1 MRANTGSTFRLLRGV
16 FASILLGV
24 PAVCAVVFSIELA
37 VPASVAEAQNA
48 AKTIEG
54 KVLNATAAPLPGSII
69 YLQDQKTNII
79 KTFIADPNGSYRFGQ
94 LPASTDYRIWAEYKG
109 EKSKEKLISSF
120 DSKLIV
126 TLDFKIGN

>member
-1 MRANTGSTFRLLRGV
+1 MRANTGTTLRLARGA
-16 FASILLGV
+16 FASLLLGIPV
-24 PAVCAVVFSIELA
+24 VCAIA
-37 VPASVAEAQNA
+37 VAPGAHAQNA
-48 AKTIEG
+48 AKTVEG
-54 KVLNATAAPLPGSII
+54 KVMNASAAPLPGSIV

-120 DSKLIV
+120 DSKLNV
-126 TLDFKIGN
+126 TLDFKIGK